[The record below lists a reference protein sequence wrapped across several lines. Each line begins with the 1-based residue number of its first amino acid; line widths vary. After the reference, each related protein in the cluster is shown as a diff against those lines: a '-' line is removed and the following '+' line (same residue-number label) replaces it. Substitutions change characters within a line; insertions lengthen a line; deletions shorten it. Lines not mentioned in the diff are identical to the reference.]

1 MSPPDGNWG
10 SQDTWENGT
19 KIWNGMV
26 RQLELKE
33 VDLCGASLTITEERS
48 QVIDFSIGVLQD
60 IISISVPNPAL
71 AGGQAKDINILV
83 FLTVFTKT
91 AWLGILVTAIISS
104 AVYAL
109 VALFQKDSFASAL
122 NYLHHFA
129 LGMQDFFLSLIQR
142 NSNTGQHLKLTAARV
157 LMVTTSSLTFIL
169 FTYYG
174 GDLTATMTAGLPAPS
189 LKSFQDILDSEYKF
203 HLSKGTFIFDNLAHA
218 EPDTVQFKLFTS
230 KLEPMD
236 YQLFLQEQIQ
246 KPSKAV
252 YLASEFA
259 FLKENALIFVKDFDD
274 RLTSQ
279 LAFALQKDS
288 DLTNILNYHL
298 TKLLQSGM
306 IKKFSQKWF
315 KDDRPDD
322 MSHRIFEEEAIPLG
336 YENLF
341 FPSLIMLVGISSG
354 LGFAI
359 IERMYKKP
367 ASNSSAQFYPSE
379 KIAGLSEAFQ

>member
-1 MSPPDGNWG
+1 
-10 SQDTWENGT
+10 
-19 KIWNGMV
+19 
-26 RQLELKE
+26 
-33 VDLCGASLTITEERS
+33 
-48 QVIDFSIGVLQD
+48 
-60 IISISVPNPAL
+60 
-71 AGGQAKDINILV
+71 
-83 FLTVFTKT
+83 
-91 AWLGILVTAIISS
+91 
-104 AVYAL
+104 
-109 VALFQKDSFASAL
+109 
-122 NYLHHFA
+122 
-129 LGMQDFFLSLIQR
+129 
-142 NSNTGQHLKLTAARV
+142 
-157 LMVTTSSLTFIL
+157 
-169 FTYYG
+169 
-174 GDLTATMTAGLPAPS
+174 MTAGLPAPS

-203 HLSKGTFIFDNLAHA
+203 HLSKGTFIFDNFAHA

-259 FLKENALIFVKDFDD
+259 FLKENALIFIKDFDD